1 MNPWI
6 RSPPSQAHPL
16 CTPPVTGARK
26 HSSLSPWAPGL
37 RHKSIPLDW
46 ALLAE
51 VGSSPGGWSCCALA
65 AGPQGSPCGKP
76 CDQKDGKEEHL
87 GERLEAAHSGRS
99 LGPREELWLRIQSTK
114 RVPTLAA
121 LESLWRP
128 QPKSGPSRANAQ
140 AARGRAEKP
149 SPQG

>member
-1 MNPWI
+1 M
-6 RSPPSQAHPL
+6 
-16 CTPPVTGARK
+16 
-26 HSSLSPWAPGL
+26 
-37 RHKSIPLDW
+37 
-46 ALLAE
+46 
-51 VGSSPGGWSCCALA
+51 LA

-76 CDQKDGKEEHL
+76 YDQKDGKEEHL
-87 GERLEAAHSGRS
+87 GERLGAAHSGRS
-99 LGPREELWLRIQSTK
+99 LGPREELRIQSTK

-140 AARGRAEKP
+140 AASSRAEKP